1 MYGTTLSGK
10 YVAEQSGPNNP
21 GGEKGT
27 LKVCESS
34 AQSYD
39 REAAMRLWRRSKTMT
54 KVGWEALGES
64 MQTAEW

>member
-1 MYGTTLSGK
+1 M
-10 YVAEQSGPNNP
+10 
-21 GGEKGT
+21 
-27 LKVCESS
+27 CESS